1 MKTEV
6 LIVGAGASGLMC
18 ADAISA
24 AGIPVR
30 IIDHRRQPARKF
42 LLAGKGG
49 LNLTHSE
56 PLEKLLTRYGPAQ
69 SYLEPMIRA
78 FPPQEIMAWCEGL
91 GVQTFAGSS
100 GRIFPKALKTSP
112 LLRALMQRLA
122 ARGVRLETQT
132 PWWGFEDAPTIF
144 AMGGASWPELGSDA
158 SWVNSFRSAG
168 IEVKKFE
175 PSNCRVKFRWSEHF
189 AARHQGQPLKNIA
202 LRYGSTQS
210 KGELVISREGLEGGA
225 IYQLSQ
231 AMREQS
237 ARNLHIDL
245 KPALNTDAIAKRL
258 SQPRAKMSEANFLR
272 KALGLTPAAIA
283 LFREAGQCLEAQH
296 IKDVILKPLG
306 LAGLERAI
314 SSAGGV
320 ALSELD
326 ENCQLRKMPNHY
338 CIGEMLDWDAPTGGY
353 LLQACFSTA
362 MAAAR
367 HVIKTPAKSKP

>member
-18 ADAISA
+18 ADVISA

-56 PLEKLLTRYGPAQ
+56 PMEKLLTRYGPAQ

-78 FPPQEIMAWCEGL
+78 FPPQEIITWCEGL
-91 GVQTFAGSS
+91 GVQTFEGSS

-122 ARGVRLETQT
+122 ARGVTLETQT
-132 PWWGFEDAPTIF
+132 PWRGFEDAPTIF

-158 SWVNSFRSAG
+158 SWVNIFRNAG
-168 IEVKKFE
+168 IEVKNFE
-175 PSNCRVKFRWSEHF
+175 PSNCRVKFQWSDHF
-189 AARHQGQPLKNIA
+189 AERYQGQPLKNIA

-231 AMREQS
+231 AMREQPG
-237 ARNLHIDL
+237 RNLHLDL

-258 SQPRAKMSEANFLR
+258 SQPRAKMSETNFLR

-296 IKDVILKPLG
+296 IKDVVLKPLG
-306 LAGLERAI
+306 FAGLQRAI
-314 SSAGGV
+314 SSSICSMKVRCSPRASNRASFATWRV
-320 ALSELD
+320 
-326 ENCQLRKMPNHY
+326 
-338 CIGEMLDWDAPTGGY
+338 
-353 LLQACFSTA
+353 STA
-362 MAAAR
+362 AVQAAIREASILSFFALCRRNMA
-367 HVIKTPAKSKP
+367 